1 MMLIDKGP
9 TIGDV
14 VSLKLS
20 SGEEIIARLD
30 EQSDTEYKLG
40 KPMVIAMGPNGPGL
54 IPFMFTAGTQKSVPV
69 SRRAVSVITASDK
82 QFADQYISST
92 TGIQMV

>member
-1 MMLIDKGP
+1 MLIDRGP
-9 TIGDV
+9 TAGEV
-14 VSLKLS
+14 VSLKLF

-30 EQSDTEYKLG
+30 EQTDTELKLSR
-40 KPMVIAMGPNGPGL
+40 PMVIAMGPNGPGL